1 MKRPG
6 LTEAMRR
13 KLLLVAQGQNI
24 LQRDWNALCEQG
36 FAAMQCGFRM
46 LTPRGFAALAAPR
59 VTAAELA
66 MLERL
71 ESWEGTIHGRDVTI
85 AKSLRKKGLALCGFG
100 SSGYRRAKITPA
112 GTTAL
117 NNIRAAS
124 GSLDYK
130 EN

>member
-1 MKRPG
+1 
-6 LTEAMRR
+6 MRR

-24 LQRDWNALCEQG
+24 LQRDWDAVCEQG

-59 VTAAELA
+59 VTAAEFWLLKT
-66 MLERL
+66 LEHRGQFILNTTSPQQMAARWRTFDRL
-71 ESWEGTIHGRDVTI
+71 CERGWVEANLTPGNIGVD
-85 AKSLRKKGLALCGFG
+85 L
-100 SSGYRRAKITPA
+100 TPA

-124 GSLDYK
+124 GSPEWK
-130 EN
+130 P